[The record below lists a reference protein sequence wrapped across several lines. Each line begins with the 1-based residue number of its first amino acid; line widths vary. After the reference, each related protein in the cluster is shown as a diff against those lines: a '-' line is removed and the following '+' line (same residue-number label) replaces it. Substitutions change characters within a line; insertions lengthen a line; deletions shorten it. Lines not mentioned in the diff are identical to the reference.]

1 MDEAFIFNQDWK
13 ENKWYLNKN
22 EKNVDDFETKIHD
35 PFMIIPDN
43 QMISQLKNNSIL
55 NDEFV
60 TIDCIW
66 NSMTLSFNYLSIILS
81 ISFLFLIQQSREA

>member
-60 TIDCIW
+60 TFDCIW
-66 NSMTLSFNYLSIILS
+66 RFHDFVIQLSFNYSIN
-81 ISFLFLIQQSREA
+81 